1 MVLTKIS
8 QFVNLTKPELENEL
22 IKVEQ
27 DLMDLR
33 FKKAT
38 RQTFKSHEIK
48 NLRRKRAQLLTLIN
62 KTSA

>member
-1 MVLTKIS
+1 MGLTKIS